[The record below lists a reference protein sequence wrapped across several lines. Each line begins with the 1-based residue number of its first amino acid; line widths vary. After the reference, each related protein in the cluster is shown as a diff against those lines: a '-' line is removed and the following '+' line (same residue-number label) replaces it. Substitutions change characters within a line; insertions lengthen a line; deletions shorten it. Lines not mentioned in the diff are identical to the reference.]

1 MRAAGLALLL
11 LLVGSAE
18 ALDVGVEPYREARR
32 AGALGAV
39 AGRVAAEPRT
49 LGGLTQPFVGTTVT
63 LLPRSEALVSKLERL
78 RDASRESS
86 RAFAEAAPAMRRA
99 QEAYERELLEVG
111 APDLTP
117 LVLVDRDGS
126 FMIDDVPAGAWVLIA
141 WHGVQ
146 VDVSASKP
154 RSQPRNPDQPDVSAP
169 KPKSGSPKPN
179 QPDMSAP
186 KSKSRPRNP
195 YQPRPRLQGYQTVT
209 VWLQTLTVAGGA
221 TATVEL
227 TDRNGWFRGVIEERV
242 LDTGR

>member
-11 LLVGSAE
+11 VGGAAE
-18 ALDVGVEPYREARR
+18 ALDVSVEPYREAQRT
-32 AGALGAV
+32 GALGAV

-49 LGGLTQPFVGTTVT
+49 PGGLPQPFIGTTVM
-63 LLPRSEALVSKLERL
+63 LLPRSEVLVSELQAL
-78 RDASRESS
+78 RDGSRESS
-86 RAFAEAAPAMRRA
+86 RAFAEAAPAMRKA

-126 FMIDDVPAGAWVLIA
+126 FRIDDVPAGAWVLIA
-141 WHGVQ
+141 WHGVP
-146 VDVSASKP
+146 VAVSE
-154 RSQPRNPDQPDVSAP
+154 P
-169 KPKSGSPKPN
+169 KPKSRSPKPN
-179 QPDMSAP
+179 QPDMSGLKP
-186 KSKSRPRNP
+186 RSRPRNP
-195 YQPRPRLQGYQTVT
+195 YQPRPRLQGYQPVT

>member
-11 LLVGSAE
+11 VVGSAE
-18 ALDVGVEPYREARR
+18 ALDVSVEPYREAQR
-32 AGALGAV
+32 AGVLGAV
-39 AGRVAAEPRT
+39 AGRAAAEPRT
-49 LGGLTQPFVGTTVT
+49 LGGLPQPFLGTTVT
-63 LLPRSEALVSKLERL
+63 LLPRSEVLVSELRGL

-86 RAFAEAAPAMRRA
+86 RAFAAAAPAMRKA

-117 LVLVDRDGS
+117 LVLVDRDGR
-126 FMIDDVPAGAWVLIA
+126 FRIDDVPAGAWVLIA
-141 WHGVQ
+141 WHGVP
-146 VDVSASKP
+146 V
-154 RSQPRNPDQPDVSAP
+154 DVSAP
-169 KPKSGSPKPN
+169 KPKSRPRKPDP
-179 QPDMSAP
+179 PDVSAP
-186 KSKSRPRNP
+186 RPKSRTQDL
-195 YQPRPRLQGYQTVT
+195 YQPRPRLQGYQPVT

>member
-1 MRAAGLALLL
+1 LIRAAGLALLL
-11 LLVGSAE
+11 VVRSAE
-18 ALDVGVEPYREARR
+18 ALDVSVEPYREAQR

-39 AGRVAAEPRT
+39 AGRVAAEPLT
-49 LGGLTQPFVGTTVT
+49 LGGLPQPFIGTTVT
-63 LLPRSEALVSKLERL
+63 LLPRSEVLVSELQGL
-78 RDASRESS
+78 RDGSRESS
-86 RAFAEAAPAMRRA
+86 RAFAAAAPAMRKA

-126 FMIDDVPAGAWVLIA
+126 FRIDDVPAGAWVLIA
-141 WHGVQ
+141 WHGVP
-146 VDVSASKP
+146 V
-154 RSQPRNPDQPDVSAP
+154 DVSAP
-169 KPKSGSPKPN
+169 KSKSRSPKPN
-179 QPDMSAP
+179 QPDMSTLKP
-186 KSKSRPRNP
+186 RSRPRNP
-195 YQPRPRLQGYQTVT
+195 YQPRPRLQGFQPVT